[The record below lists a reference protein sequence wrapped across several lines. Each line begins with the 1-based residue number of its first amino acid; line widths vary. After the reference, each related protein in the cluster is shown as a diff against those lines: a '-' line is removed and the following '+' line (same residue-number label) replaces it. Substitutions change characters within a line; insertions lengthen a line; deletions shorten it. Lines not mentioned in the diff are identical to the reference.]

1 MAQSEKFLFAFLI
14 LLQVLLFP
22 VVSFSQGF
30 LISSPKVEFDGKQMR
45 VSYDIITKNKS
56 DEFYIWVVIEK
67 KNGEQLSAKSVSGD
81 IGENVKG
88 GMNKSFV
95 WLPSNDSV
103 FLNEDILIE
112 VKGEKYIKSFNKGS
126 ALLMSTIM
134 PGLGQT
140 KISNGKP
147 FWLIGVASYG
157 ILAGGIIFHT
167 NSISSYDD
175 YLVEQDPAKR
185 DDLFAKSQQQ
195 LNISNVMF
203 VSSAAAW
210 VLNLVWI
217 AATPNRYKP
226 LKHVKVR
233 IDQPGGPLYGTKL
246 VSLQLTF

>member
-1 MAQSEKFLFAFLI
+1 MEKRIFYLP
-14 LLQVLLFP
+14 VLL
-22 VVSFSQGF
+22 
-30 LISSPKVEFDGKQMR
+30 LIISAAVQAQTVQIGTPKLDFDGKELKI
-45 VSYDIITKNKS
+45 SYDILNADQSDQFYVWVLIQNK
-56 DEFYIWVVIEK
+56 K
-67 KNGEQLSAKSVSGD
+67 GETLKLNSLTGD
-81 IGENVKG
+81 IGDTKAGREKII
-88 GMNKSFV
+88 S
-95 WLPSNDSV
+95 WIPANDSV
-103 FLNEDILIE
+103 FLNEE
-112 VKGEKYIKSFNKGS
+112 VSVELLAEKYVKSFNKGS

-157 ILAGGIIFHT
+157 ILAGGIILHT